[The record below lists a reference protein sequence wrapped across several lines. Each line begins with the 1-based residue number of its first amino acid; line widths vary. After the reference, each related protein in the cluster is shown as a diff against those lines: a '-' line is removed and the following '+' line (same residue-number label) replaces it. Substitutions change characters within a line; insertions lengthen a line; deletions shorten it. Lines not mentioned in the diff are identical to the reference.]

1 MITLD
6 VSRWIRSCSMP
17 IRIIHAGEFE
27 RIGSSNGMVW
37 MKSSTSRRIAARY
50 RFTVAADG
58 QS

>member
-1 MITLD
+1 
-6 VSRWIRSCSMP
+6 MP
-17 IRIIHAGEFE
+17 IRIIQAGEFE
-27 RIGSSNGMVW
+27 RIGSSSGMVW